1 MLCPLLV
8 ALHTI
13 TWSLAILR
21 GLATEWHISNY
32 AIEVRFDYYSCKA
45 TLGLSLH
52 ACQKPMAP
60 GDGRRDL
67 QEQELGAVVQSSW
80 AMWSEW

>member
-32 AIEVRFDYYSCKA
+32 AIEVRFDYKA
-45 TLGLSLH
+45 RLGLPLH
-52 ACQKPMAP
+52 GCQKPMAP
-60 GDGRRDL
+60 GEGRRDL
-67 QEQELGAVVQSSW
+67 QEQELGAVVQPSW
-80 AMWSEW
+80 AMWSDW

>member
-32 AIEVRFDYYSCKA
+32 AIEVRFDFERHPRSDCRCMDVK
-45 TLGLSLH
+45 S
-52 ACQKPMAP
+52 Q
-60 GDGRRDL
+60 
-67 QEQELGAVVQSSW
+67 
-80 AMWSEW
+80 

>member
-32 AIEVRFDYYSCKA
+32 AIEVRFDYKDTVGVARQDVKSKWRQGMIAETCRSRSY
-45 TLGLSLH
+45 GLSTS
-52 ACQKPMAP
+52 Q
-60 GDGRRDL
+60 
-67 QEQELGAVVQSSW
+67 LGNLV
-80 AMWSEW
+80 